1 MTSVEHSNENRVSEK
16 DIYWMRQAIAES
28 RRGIYIAP
36 PNPAVGCVIVR
47 EGREIARGYTHAPG
61 SAHAEIDAINNAFR
75 SGQRVEGATVY
86 VSLEPCSH
94 YGRTPPCAL
103 RLIKE
108 KVGRVVA
115 AITDPNPAV
124 AGRGL
129 RMLRDAGIEVESG
142 VCAEEAREA
151 NIGFLTRME
160 RGTPWVRLKI
170 AASLDGRTALANG
183 QSQWITGAEARR
195 AGHLL
200 RARAEGLL
208 TGVGTVLADDP
219 QMNVRLEGNYPS
231 PVKYVLDA
239 EARTPAKARILQ
251 GERCIIFVGPGAD
264 AARCAALEAAGAVVR
279 PVATTMTAAADG
291 GAHEMLDLREV
302 LRSIGGDE
310 INELHVEAGA
320 VLNGALIAEGLVD
333 EIVAFVAPAFMG
345 EGMPIAKLPL
355 FESMNEIRRWRFKSV
370 SRVGEDLELV
380 LRPLETTAA
389 ACTK

>member
-1 MTSVEHSNENRVSEK
+1 MTSAEHCNENRVSEK

-28 RRGIYIAP
+28 RKGIFIAP

-47 EGREIARGYTHAPG
+47 DSCEIARGYTHAPG
-61 SAHAEIDAINNAFR
+61 SAHAEIDAINNAAKNGA
-75 SGQRVEGATVY
+75 SVEGATVY

-129 RMLRDAGIEVESG
+129 RMLKDAGIEVESG
-142 VCAEEAREA
+142 VCADEAREA

-160 RGTPWVRLKI
+160 RGTPWVRMKV

-183 QSQWITGAEARR
+183 QSQWITGPEARR

-200 RARAEGLL
+200 RARAQGLL

-219 QMNVRLEGNYPS
+219 QMNVRLEGDYPS

-239 EARTPAKARILQ
+239 EARTPVTAKILQ
-251 GERCIIFVGPGAD
+251 GKRCVVFVKAGAD
-264 AARCAALEAAGAVVR
+264 SARVAALEAAGAVVR
-279 PVATTMTAAADG
+279 PVAATQTTAPDG
-291 GAHEMLDLREV
+291 SIREVLDLGEV
-302 LRSIGGDE
+302 LRSIGTDE

-320 VLNGALIAEGLVD
+320 AVNGALISAGLVD

-345 EGMPIAKLPL
+345 EGMPAARLPV
-355 FESMNEIRRWRFKSV
+355 FTSMDEVSRWRFESV
-370 SRVGEDLELV
+370 ERMGEDLELV
-380 LRPLETTAA
+380 LRPWPQ
-389 ACTK
+389 K